1 MEANGLYIGIDID
14 ENISQVCYYEREDQS
29 VKPVYNTGDSPEFI
43 NATGLREILDT
54 QPHPEDMIYKMIK
67 VLVDKAKEQTGNNG
81 VEMLAVCL
89 RNYSRKMRETAA
101 KALDMM
107 GVPKGRYI
115 LIGSSEAFAYYAF
128 NAEPAL
134 FAQGAALF
142 DYEPDGIDACFLQRI
157 SYKGNTILREID
169 RSVSSDNLTS
179 VVKKDLLLKDVAD
192 EICGFLDKTLTEN
205 KTSSVYL
212 TGPGFD
218 ADEIPQEI
226 LNLIGKKG
234 HRIFAG
240 QNLFVKGTCICAL
253 AKASPI
259 ADPFRRAGIFRNMSF
274 SGSSDPSGG
283 RHSSCIMA
291 CKNRITT
298 GVGLKT
304 FNKGESMIRTII
316 RPGANIDECSGE
328 FECILTNENALEFE
342 LKELV
347 ANVAVIE
354 KVDLSDIKKRED
366 RMTRVSVSVF
376 FPDEDNMEITV
387 KDLGFGEANRAENVI
402 VNKTISMTGLK
413 QETVRRSKNAGVIMC
428 DSKRALVPYLF
439 TDTGRNIYTIEELV
453 QYLYENIWLIDD
465 GVINNEL
472 FKFIGDDTGNTALAE
487 KLKKQEYTGVT
498 LERMLLTLFK
508 EVNYHTP
515 EEVGIIE
522 PVLAKIQNSDPVL
535 KKYSIAETYMK
546 NNCLTRAQKSFQEI
560 LEAPND
566 KKLPESFYAKVHHNM
581 GVCFARMF
589 MRQEAAECFE
599 KAYELGHLEE
609 SRKQALYAHI
619 LSDTKP
625 GITFG
630 QLEYNNM
637 KSEIEAI
644 REEKR
649 SAAENERGNAEE
661 RLEAIKSEYLRKHF

>member
-29 VKPVYNTGDSPEFI
+29 VRPVYNTGDSPEFI
-43 NATGLREILDT
+43 NATGLSELLAA

-67 VLVDKAKEQTGNNG
+67 ALVDKAKEQTGNNG

-89 RNYSRKMRETAA
+89 RDYSRKMRETAV

-107 GVPKGRYI
+107 GIPKEKYI
-115 LIGSSEAFAYYAF
+115 LIGLSEAFAYYAF

-142 DYEPDGIDACFLQRI
+142 DYEQNGIDAYFLQRI

-169 RSVSSDNLTS
+169 RSVSSDTLAS
-179 VVKKDLLLKDVAD
+179 VVKKELLLKDVAD

-240 QNLFVKGTCICAL
+240 QNLFVKGACICAL

-259 ADPFRRAGIFRNMSF
+259 ADPFRRAGIFRNMSI
-274 SGSSDPSGG
+274 SGGSDPSGG

-298 GVGLKT
+298 GVGLRA
-304 FNKGESMIRTII
+304 FNKGESLIRTII
-316 RPGANIDECSGE
+316 RPGANIDESSGE
-328 FECILTNENALEFE
+328 FECILTDENVLELE

-366 RMTRVSVSVF
+366 RMTRVSVSVY

-387 KDLGFGEANRAENVI
+387 KDLGFGEARRAEGGI
-402 VNKTISMTGLK
+402 VHKTIPMTGLK
-413 QETVRRSKNAGVIMC
+413 QGSGHRFQSTGVIMC
-428 DSKRALVPYLF
+428 DSKRALVPYVF

-453 QYLYENIWLIDD
+453 QYLYENIWLINE
-465 GVINNEL
+465 GMINNEL

-487 KLKKQEYTGVT
+487 KLKKQAYTGVT
-498 LERMLLTLFK
+498 LERMLLTIFK

-515 EEVGIIE
+515 EETTIIE
-522 PVLAKIQNSDPVL
+522 PVLAKIQSIDPVL
-535 KKYSIAETYMK
+535 KKYSVAETYMN

-560 LEAPND
+560 LEAPED
-566 KKLPESFYAKVHHNM
+566 EELPESFYGKVYHNM

-589 MRQEAAECFE
+589 MREEAAECFE
-599 KAYELGHLEE
+599 KAYDTGHMEE
-609 SRKQALYAHI
+609 SRKQALYARI
-619 LSDTKP
+619 LSGTKP

-630 QLEYNNM
+630 QLEFENM
-637 KSEIEAI
+637 KSEIEAL
-644 REEKR
+644 REEKSR
-649 SAAENERGNAEE
+649 IIHNEGVPVEE
-661 RLEAIKSEYLRKHF
+661 RLEILKSEYLRKNL